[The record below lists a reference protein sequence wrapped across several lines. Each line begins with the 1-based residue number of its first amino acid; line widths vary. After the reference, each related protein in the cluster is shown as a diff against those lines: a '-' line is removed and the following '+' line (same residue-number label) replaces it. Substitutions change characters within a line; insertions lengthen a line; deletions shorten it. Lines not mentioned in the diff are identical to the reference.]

1 MNFFAFSG
9 LINALAA
16 TFLGIVVYV
25 RDARSPRN
33 RIYGLYCLSI
43 AVWSFFYCAWQLA
56 ESSSLALS
64 FVRLLMAGAILIPI
78 LYFHHTVTFL
88 DTVDQHRQ
96 ALERRCDIAHG
107 RYHALVRRR
116 RQICPVLSLLA

>member
-33 RIYGLYCLSI
+33 KIYGLYCLSI
-43 AVWSFFYCAWQLA
+43 AVWSF
-56 ESSSLALS
+56 
-64 FVRLLMAGAILIPI
+64 LLRVA
-78 LYFHHTVTFL
+78 T
-88 DTVDQHRQ
+88 
-96 ALERRCDIAHG
+96 C
-107 RYHALVRRR
+107 
-116 RQICPVLSLLA
+116 